1 MTILQ
6 IVPSYKPAYVYGG
19 PIYSISTLCESQAN
33 MGHEVSVF
41 TTNANGL
48 DNLVV
53 PLLSKQ
59 WIGKV
64 GVYYFPR
71 VTGDHTH
78 ISPKLWLKLLFG
90 KKKYDVIH
98 LHSWWSLLMIGC
110 AWILY
115 FRGIRF
121 IISPRGMFSSYS
133 FTHNNNP
140 FKKKIL
146 FDFLS
151 KTVLKKQV
159 FHATALSEQLEIQN
173 IFGEKTKVFTLPNLL
188 NFPNLSQSSI
198 VTHLQSGEIRLLFI
212 SRVDKKKGIEILL
225 NAIKTLKN
233 FSVSVKLTIIGSGSE
248 EYQNELKNLCNSL
261 GIANLI
267 TWKGSVEWNEKFND
281 ILNANIL
288 VLPSYN
294 ENFANIVLETLY
306 AGRPVIV
313 TKYVGLSDY
322 VSTHNMGWVIDT
334 NPDDIVSSVK
344 EYITQKIFWQS
355 KSIEMHNQIKQD
367 YNSEELAKKYIEA
380 YKLYLNIA

>member
-6 IVPSYKPAYVYGG
+6 ITPSYKPAFVYGG
-19 PIYSISTLCESQAN
+19 PIYSVSALCEAQALSEN
-33 MGHEVSVF
+33 KVSVF
-41 TTNANGL
+41 ATNANGNNNL
-48 DNLVV
+48 DV
-53 PLLSKQ
+53 PLNSKQ
-59 WIGKV
+59 NINNV

-71 VTGDHTH
+71 ITGDHTH
-78 ISPKLWLKLLFG
+78 ISPKMWLKLLFG

-115 FRGIRF
+115 LRGIRF

-140 FKKKIL
+140 FKKKIF

-151 KTVLKKQV
+151 KTVLKSQV
-159 FHATALSEQLEIQN
+159 FHATALSEQLEIKTL
-173 IFGEKTKVFTLPNLL
+173 FGENTKVFTLPNLL
-188 NFPNLSQSSI
+188 NFPNLSVSSI
-198 VTHLQSGEIRLLFI
+198 ENHNHSEEIKLLFI
-212 SRVDKKKGIEILL
+212 SRVDRKKGIEILL
-225 NAIKTLKN
+225 NAIKELQQQ
-233 FSVSVKLTIIGSGSE
+233 SVAIKLTIIGSGSE
-248 EYQNELKNLCNSL
+248 EYQNELNGLCKNY
-261 GIANLI
+261 GISELI

-322 VSTHNMGWVIDT
+322 VDAHKMGWVTDT

-344 EYITQKIFWQS
+344 EYINQKSFWQS
-355 KSIEMHNQIKQD
+355 KSLEIHNQIKKD

-380 YKLYLNIA
+380 YKLHLNIA